1 MDTVVIDPIALDIA
15 AFFQQS
21 AGRWSSIKSNH
32 HATTTQQQSGRAT
45 LTIALLPTTAP
56 TVAQLCTTQAID
68 ITQVACAVEVKWD
81 GSMEG
86 EPKNDV
92 GSSLLVAVG
101 TAIQGK
107 LYRTID
113 GNPIGNNPIAQ
124 VTPGE
129 YRFGEGGELILT
141 IVDGPSTATERIWL
155 ESENVRMRHT
165 KVQQADGQSIISFCS
180 EVRILSAAPANA

>member
-1 MDTVVIDPIALDIA
+1 MDTVVIEPMATDIA
-15 AFFQQS
+15 AFFQRS

-56 TVAQLCTTQAID
+56 TVAQLCTTEGID
-68 ITQVACAVEVKWD
+68 ITQVTCAVEVKWD
-81 GSMEG
+81 GTMEG

-101 TAIQGK
+101 APSQGK
-107 LYRTID
+107 LYRTI
-113 GNPIGNNPIAQ
+113 GNPISKTAS
-124 VTPGE
+124 GE
-129 YRFGEGGELILT
+129 YRLAAGGELILT
-141 IVDGPSTATERIWL
+141 IVDGPSTTTERIWL

-165 KVQQADGQSIISFCS
+165 KVQQADGHSIISFCS
-180 EVRILSAAPANA
+180 EVRLLSKPANA